1 MFLDIFVLMY
11 FESNKCSL
19 GEHKILLNDGLLQ
32 WTLMSQ
38 QFLLQSIAMFCYSN
52 AMHGIIWDFCV
63 CEFLPCVV
71 LGSLAVLVQCP
82 LCFSWYR
89 GFQLLMLCV
98 CVCVCVCVC
107 MFMWFMRTQ
116 ICIMTSVWH
125 RYYKEKVIYE
135 DSFSVPIIQNAYK
148 SYRVRFFWGKVEM
161 HHLLWGLSLGVG

>member
-11 FESNKCSL
+11 FGSNKCSL

-71 LGSLAVLVQCP
+71 LGSLAVLVQCS

-107 MFMWFMRTQ
+107 GCVCVGVCVCVCDSINAGRDSLVFQ
-116 ICIMTSVWH
+116 SL
-125 RYYKEKVIYE
+125 YY
-135 DSFSVPIIQNAYK
+135 S
-148 SYRVRFFWGKVEM
+148 
-161 HHLLWGLSLGVG
+161 LSLPLCSKFRCIISS